1 MSQCRRRQRASA
13 PPYTG
18 PVRNRESDGEITP
31 PRQWW
36 RAPADRAVRRAIG
49 LDHDPPP
56 VCDDPAVAYLPVG
69 GVARQVHGDLPAM
82 LVGGVAA
89 LFFEMLHPHSMA
101 GVADH
106 SRYREDALGRVG
118 QTARFI
124 AETTYGTR
132 DTARAAV
139 ARVRAGHERVTGT
152 ADDGAPYAANDPHL
166 LAWVHDAGTYAFLAS
181 YRRYGPRPL
190 SATDA
195 DGYVDEM
202 ARLARDLGAES
213 PPRTWRELTAQ
224 LSAFRPEL
232 RLSADGVAARDFLR
246 AGVSAGTLAPA
257 VYRLVV
263 ASALDLLPPWALAL
277 LDEHPPSWRSAPV
290 RQAMRA
296 VGAALRAVV
305 PPVVA

>member
-1 MSQCRRRQRASA
+1 MRHLDRDR
-13 PPYTG
+13 
-18 PVRNRESDGEITP
+18 EITAP
-31 PRQWW
+31 SPWW

-49 LDHDPPP
+49 LDRDPPP

-69 GVARQVHGDLPAM
+69 GVARLVHGDLPAM

-89 LFFEMLHPHSMA
+89 LFFEMLHPYSMA

-118 QTARFI
+118 QTAHFI

-152 ADDGAPYAANDPHL
+152 ADDGAAYAANDPHL
-166 LAWVHDAGTYAFLAS
+166 LAWVHDAGTYAFWAS
-181 YRRYGPRPL
+181 YRRYGPRRL
-190 SATDA
+190 SAADA
-195 DGYVDEM
+195 DRYVDEM
-202 ARLARDLGAES
+202 ARLALDLGADA
-213 PPRTWRELTAQ
+213 PPRSWRELTAQ

-232 RLSADGVAARDFLR
+232 RLSADGVEARDFLR
-246 AGVSAGTLAPA
+246 AGVSAGTVAPA

-277 LDEHPPSWRSAPV
+277 LDERPPSWRSAPV
-290 RQAMRA
+290 RLAMRG
-296 VGAALRAVV
+296 VGTALRAVI
-305 PPVVA
+305 PPVAA